1 MKSKGRTVEAAK
13 FTFALE
19 RSKQAAGTPEQ
30 IPAAMVVTQSTG
42 ELTWVEPFVTGK
54 SQVLHFEIQS
64 RTLPS
69 AARNY
74 LFVCTSPKARGE
86 TEAIWKELR
95 SLRRTFEIKP
105 LAP

>member
-74 LFVCTSPKARGE
+74 LLVCTLPKARGE